1 MLLPPQM
8 HVLNRDWLSANNVVL
23 KSRDGHVLVDSGYA
37 THAPLTLALV
47 ARVLEGAPLS
57 RLVNTHGHSDH
68 IGGNAAIK
76 AAYGCPI
83 AFPDAEAELV
93 ERWDTTALLYDY
105 ADQDAPRFP
114 VDERLRAGTTHEWG
128 DLEWR
133 MLAAPGHDMGALVF
147 YNPEHR
153 ILVSGDALWENGYGF
168 VMPQCMAPE
177 ALPATRATL
186 DMIAAL
192 DVRVVIPGH
201 GEAFTGVGAALER
214 AYRRTD
220 AFAADDTRMAR
231 YALKALLA
239 FTLLARRSMRVD
251 ALPAYVERVGVYRD
265 INAAV
270 LHMTPAALAQMLV
283 AELVRANAVRLDD
296 GSVVPA

>member
-1 MLLPPQM
+1 MLLPPQV
-8 HVLNRDWLSANNVVL
+8 HVLVRDWLSGNNVVL
-23 KSRDGHVLVDSGYA
+23 RSRDGHVLVDSGYS

-47 ARVLEGAPLS
+47 ARVLDGAPLA

-68 IGGNAAIK
+68 VGGNAAIK

-83 AFPDAEAELV
+83 AFPDAEADLV
-93 ERWDTTALLYDY
+93 ERWDTRALLYDY
-105 ADQDAPRFP
+105 ADQDAPRFA
-114 VDERLRAGTTHEWG
+114 VDQRLRAGSAQVWG

-168 VMPQCMAPE
+168 VMPQCMEPD

-186 DMIAAL
+186 DMIASL
-192 DVRVVIPGH
+192 DVRIVIPGH
-201 GEAFTGVGAALER
+201 GDPFTGVAAALER

-220 AFAADDTRMAR
+220 AYAADDVRMAR

-239 FTLLARRSMRVD
+239 FTLLARRSMTIAD
-251 ALPAYVERVGVYRD
+251 LPAYVDRVGVYRD

-270 LHMTPAALAQMLV
+270 LRMTPVALARMLV
-283 AELVRANAVRLDD
+283 DELARANAVRVEQ
-296 GSVVPA
+296 GCVVKA

>member
-1 MLLPPQM
+1 VRLPPQV
-8 HVLNRDWLSANNVVL
+8 HILVRDWLSGNNVVL
-23 KSRDGHVLVDSGYA
+23 QGRDGHVLLDSGYA
-37 THAPLTLALV
+37 THAPMTLALV
-47 ARVLEGAPLS
+47 ARVLGGAPLA

-68 IGGNAAIK
+68 VGGNAAIK
-76 AAYGCPI
+76 AAYRCPI
-83 AFPDAEAELV
+83 AFPDAEADLV
-93 ERWDTTALLYDY
+93 ERWDTTALLYEY
-105 ADQDAPRFP
+105 ADQHAPRFG
-114 VDERLRAGTTHEWG
+114 VDERLRAGTAQVWG

-186 DMIAAL
+186 DMIARL
-192 DVRVVIPGH
+192 DVRIVIPGH
-201 GEAFTGVGAALER
+201 GDPFTDVNAALDR
-214 AYRRTD
+214 AYERTD
-220 AFAADDTRMAR
+220 AYAADDTRMAR

-239 FTLLARRSMRVD
+239 FTLLARRSMSIAD
-251 ALPAYVERVGVYRD
+251 LPSYVERIGVYRD

-270 LHMTPAALAQMLV
+270 LQMAPHALAHMLV
-283 AELVRANAVRLDD
+283 DGLVRANAVRVDRGCL
-296 GSVVPA
+296 VAA

>member
-1 MLLPPQM
+1 MLLPPQ
-8 HVLNRDWLSANNVVL
+8 VLVLVRDWLSGNNVVL
-23 KSRDGHVLVDSGYA
+23 RSRDGHVLVDSGYS
-37 THAPLTLALV
+37 THAPLTVALV
-47 ARVLEGAPLS
+47 ARVLEGAPLA

-76 AAYGCPI
+76 KAYRCPI
-83 AFPDAEAELV
+83 AFPDAEADLV
-93 ERWDTTALLYDY
+93 LRWDTTALLYDY
-105 ADQDAPRFP
+105 ADQHAPRFG
-114 VDERLRAGTTHEWG
+114 VDERLRAGTTHVWG

-168 VMPQCMAPE
+168 VMPQCMAPD

-201 GEAFTGVGAALER
+201 GEAFTGVRAALDR

-220 AFAADDTRMAR
+220 AYAADDTRMAR

-239 FTLLARRSMRVD
+239 FTLLARRSMSI
-251 ALPAYVERVGVYRD
+251 AGLPAYVERIGVYRD

-270 LHMTPAALAQMLV
+270 LRMTPEALAQML
-283 AELVRANAVRLDD
+283 AEELVRANAARIESGELR
-296 GSVVPA
+296 AA

>member
-1 MLLPPQM
+1 MDLPPQV
-8 HVLNRDWLSANNVVL
+8 HVLVRDWLSGNNVVL
-23 KSRDGHVLVDSGYA
+23 MGRDGHTLVDSGYS

-47 ARVLEGAPLS
+47 ARVLGGAPLS

-68 IGGNAAIK
+68 VGGNAAIK

-83 AFPDAEAELV
+83 AFPDAEADLV
-93 ERWDTTALLYDY
+93 DRWDTTALLYEY
-105 ADQDAPRFP
+105 ADQHAPRFR
-114 VDERLRAGTTHEWG
+114 VDERLRAGSTHVWG
-128 DLEWR
+128 ELEWR
-133 MLAAPGHDMGALVF
+133 MLAAPGHDMGALVL

-177 ALPATRATL
+177 ALAAARATL

-201 GEAFTGVGAALER
+201 GEPFTQVNAALDR
-214 AYRRTD
+214 AYRRTE

-239 FTLLARRSMRVD
+239 FTLLARRSLRID
-251 ALPAYVERVGVYRD
+251 ELPAYVERVGVYRD

-270 LHMTPAALAQMLV
+270 LRMTFPALAQMLV
-283 AELVRANAVRLDD
+283 AELVKANAVRIDRGAL
-296 GSVVPA
+296 VPA

>member
-1 MLLPPQM
+1 MLLPPQV
-8 HVLNRDWLSANNVVL
+8 HLLVRDWLSGNNVVL
-23 KSRDGHVLVDSGYA
+23 LSRDGPVLVDSGYSA
-37 THAPLTLALV
+37 HARLTLALLE
-47 ARVLEGAPLS
+47 RVLGGAPLA

-68 IGGNAAIK
+68 VGGNAAIK
-76 AAYGCPI
+76 NAHRCPI
-83 AFPDAEAELV
+83 AFPEAEADLV

-105 ADQDAPRFP
+105 ADQYAPRFG
-114 VDERLRAGTTHEWG
+114 VDERLRAGTTHVWG
-128 DLEWR
+128 DLQWH

-153 ILVSGDALWENGYGF
+153 ILVSGDALWQNGYGF

-192 DVRVVIPGH
+192 DVRIVIPGH
-201 GEAFTGVGAALER
+201 GDAFTDVNAALDR
-214 AYRRTD
+214 AYHRTE
-220 AFAADDTRMAR
+220 AYAADDTRMAR

-239 FTLLARRSMRVD
+239 FTLLARRSMKISE
-251 ALPAYVERVGVYRD
+251 LPAYVERIGVYRD

-270 LHMTPAALAQMLV
+270 LRMAPEALAQMLV
-283 AELVRANAVRLDD
+283 DELRRAAAIRVESGNVLSA
-296 GSVVPA
+296 